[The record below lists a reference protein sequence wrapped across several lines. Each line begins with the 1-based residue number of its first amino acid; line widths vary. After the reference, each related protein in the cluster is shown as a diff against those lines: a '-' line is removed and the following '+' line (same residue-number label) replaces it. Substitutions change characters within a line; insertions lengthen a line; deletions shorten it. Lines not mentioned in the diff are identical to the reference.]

1 MSARVSVY
9 EKQIAKEIEQMPK
22 EYLSNL
28 LKIVRLYRESVTL
41 NPAEESFRQGWK
53 EAMNDE
59 TYPIADLWAGIDA
72 RMTRSGCRLNTRRNS
87 NATCE
92 C

>member
-53 EAMNDE
+53 EAMHDE

-72 RMTRSGCRLNTRRNS
+72 
-87 NATCE
+87 E
-92 C
+92 